1 MYIIKV
7 HLGRELL
14 VGRAGEEVQAAI
26 AAEHRAAKL
35 DNRRNR
41 RVAEY
46 IVKTGAA
53 GHFAQLCRRIFHLA
67 GVDKVQLDAVLLLDL
82 GRREQRLGACQT
94 VLVHIGHNDHGRT
107 DVTVQ
112 RIRQRTQ
119 THRTGTCHDGQ
130 LAALFNTHFVV
141 INTHLGVISGVERTD
156 RAAHRL
162 SKRRLVVGTPLVL
175 EQAAKFHNLSRN
187 DAVGRIAAEELVGIA
202 GAPHRAL
209 VVERRLQRELHARLE
224 LILMLR
230 ANLDDIARKLVTH
243 DGRMLGNI
251 RMHALVLGTK
261 DGALVGGHTDAVGY
275 DLDQNLIIADFRQ
288 LKGIQTQIIRSMQ
301 TYSPCFHNNNSPLSL
316 RQ

>member
-1 MYIIKV
+1 M
-7 HLGRELL
+7 
-14 VGRAGEEVQAAI
+14 
-26 AAEHRAAKL
+26 
-35 DNRRNR
+35 
-41 RVAEY
+41 
-46 IVKTGAA
+46 
-53 GHFAQLCRRIFHLA
+53 
-67 GVDKVQLDAVLLLDL
+67 
-82 GRREQRLGACQT
+82 
-94 VLVHIGHNDHGRT
+94 
-107 DVTVQ
+107 Q

-119 THRTGTCHDGQ
+119 THRARTGHDSQ
-130 LAALFNTHFVV
+130 LAALLDAHFVV

-162 SKRRLVVGTPLVL
+162 GKRRLVVGTPLVL

-187 DAVGRIAAEELVGIA
+187 DAVGRIAAEELVGVS

-209 VVERRLQRELHARLE
+209 VIERRLQRELHARLE

-230 ANLDDIARKLVTH
+230 ANLDDITRKLVTH

-251 RMHALVLGTK
+251 GMHALVLGTK
-261 DGALVGGHTDAVGY
+261 DRALVGGHADAVGY
-275 DLDQNLIIADFRQ
+275 DLDQDFVVTDFRQ